1 MSFASF
7 EEIVKYAAGKEEE
20 AIQFYSDAAQQEQ
33 YAAAKETFLKFAE
46 EEKKH
51 KALFEDINPKAMEGY
66 EFKKIADLKRSDY
79 MVDIE
84 FKPGMPYTDILRLAM
99 KREEN
104 AKKFYDDCVNLVAG
118 ADQQKLFQ
126 MLSQEEAK
134 HKLALETIY
143 DDYMAEMGD

>member
-1 MSFASF
+1 
-7 EEIVKYAAGKEEE
+7 
-20 AIQFYSDAAQQEQ
+20 
-33 YAAAKETFLKFAE
+33 
-46 EEKKH
+46 
-51 KALFEDINPKAMEGY
+51 
-66 EFKKIADLKRSDY
+66 

-118 ADQQKLFQ
+118 EDQQKLFQ

-134 HKLALETIY
+134 HKLALETLY
-143 DDYMAEMGD
+143 DNEMAKGGD